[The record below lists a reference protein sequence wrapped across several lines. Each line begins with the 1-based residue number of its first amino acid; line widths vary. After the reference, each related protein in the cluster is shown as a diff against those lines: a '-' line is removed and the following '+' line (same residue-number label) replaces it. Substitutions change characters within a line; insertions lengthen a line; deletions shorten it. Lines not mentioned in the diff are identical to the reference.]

1 MRFKDQIQREIY
13 YRGQIDYCYWYISRI
28 EFDSNFDA
36 LSKSKLTVQALR
48 DIIRMKKRFGFDY
61 TEDDASLKLAISK
74 REKNKF
80 DLKNKKYGKAD

>member
-1 MRFKDQIQREIY
+1 MRFKDQIQREVY

-36 LSKSKLTVQALR
+36 LSICKLKIEAIR
-48 DIIRMKKRFGFDY
+48 DIIRMKKRFGFDHE
-61 TEDDASLKLAISK
+61 EDEASLKEAISK